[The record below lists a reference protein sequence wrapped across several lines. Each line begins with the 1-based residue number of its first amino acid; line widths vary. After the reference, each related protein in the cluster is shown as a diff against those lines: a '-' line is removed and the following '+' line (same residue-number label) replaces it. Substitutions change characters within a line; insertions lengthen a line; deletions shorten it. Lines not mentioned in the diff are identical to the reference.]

1 MPRSTRS
8 LATTISHSP
17 TLIGIGGRL
26 ASGKDTLADALVA
39 DHDFVKLNFST
50 PLFRF
55 ASRINPYVEADV
67 RFNDWVEMLGLTA
80 AKERP
85 EIRRILQT
93 VGDALRAE
101 FGSQVLVD
109 LLDADITRHIERG
122 ESVVITGVRF
132 PAEVALIEKHGG
144 LSVWVSRLGS
154 EHSENGSHITE
165 NSVDV
170 FDFDMPISNDKESA
184 DEFAQF
190 GSALVTEELRRRAC
204 GEEIVF
210 RRSTHE
216 FKDWRPRSTEAVSA

>member
-8 LATTISHSP
+8 LATTTEQTP
-17 TLIGIGGRL
+17 TLVGIGGRL
-26 ASGKDTLADALVA
+26 ASGKDTLADELVSQ
-39 DHDFVKLNFST
+39 HGFVKLNFSS
-50 PLFRF
+50 PLVRF
-55 ASRINPYVEADV
+55 ASVVNPLVEAEV

-109 LLDADITRHIERG
+109 LLDADIKRHLERG

-132 PAEVALIEKHGG
+132 PAEVELIKKHDG

-165 NSVDV
+165 NAVDV

-184 DEFAQF
+184 DEFARF
-190 GSALVTEELRRRAC
+190 GSALVMDELRRKAS
-204 GEEIVF
+204 GEEIVY
-210 RRSTHE
+210 RRSGGGYVE
-216 FKDWRPRSTEAVSA
+216 RRPRNTEAVA